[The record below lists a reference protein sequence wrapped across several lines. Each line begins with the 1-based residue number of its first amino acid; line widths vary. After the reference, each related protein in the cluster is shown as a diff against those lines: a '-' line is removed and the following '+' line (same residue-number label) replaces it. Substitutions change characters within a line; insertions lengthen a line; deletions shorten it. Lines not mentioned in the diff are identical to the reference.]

1 MIKIRQY
8 NDKITI
14 DGSTKNAFIEIRYS
28 GSFVG
33 EVAISSVHV
42 AMNKNTIYLTDIK
55 DDLSDEVF
63 MRYYGNLKITSVYSH
78 QKWEDT
84 KIIAKIPEDFSRYSD
99 KINRMAT
106 KFDSSDI
113 VYDKFGEP
121 DRYKGNVKSL
131 LSYRNND
138 KQYYL
143 SKNKRSGFLPKSYMV
158 KEKKILKTLK
168 QGVE

>member
-1 MIKIRQY
+1 MAEI
-8 NDKITI
+8 DKVLDTAEEIAKEVDVDVVLPDAYEGEQKESSPIT
-14 DGSTKNAFIEIRYS
+14 DALKAEDEFYKNIA
-28 GSFVG
+28 
-33 EVAISSVHV
+33 
-42 AMNKNTIYLTDIK
+42 

>member
-78 QKWEDT
+78 QNWEDT
-84 KIIAKIPEDFSRYSD
+84 KFIAKIPEDFSR
-99 KINRMAT
+99 
-106 KFDSSDI
+106 
-113 VYDKFGEP
+113 
-121 DRYKGNVKSL
+121 
-131 LSYRNND
+131 
-138 KQYYL
+138 
-143 SKNKRSGFLPKSYMV
+143 
-158 KEKKILKTLK
+158 
-168 QGVE
+168 

>member
-1 MIKIRQY
+1 MAEI
-8 NDKITI
+8 DKVLDTAKEIAKEEDVDVVLPDAYEGEQKESSPIT
-14 DGSTKNAFIEIRYS
+14 DALKAEDEFYKNIA
-28 GSFVG
+28 
-33 EVAISSVHV
+33 
-42 AMNKNTIYLTDIK
+42 